1 MSKPYSED
9 LRRKVIETYESK
21 NMKIKEICKVFNITR
36 KTFFL
41 WRKRKKETGNIKPIL
56 NYQKGHSH
64 KIKDLD
70 ELKNY
75 LEQNKDV
82 TVQKVIE
89 KFGDM
94 TKETV
99 YNYFKKLNYT
109 YKNTFL
115 YEQRDKNKQEDFL
128 K

>member
-9 LRRKVIETYESK
+9 LRRKVIEAYESK

-36 KTFFL
+36 KTLFL
-41 WRKRKKETGNIKPIL
+41 WRKRKKTGHIKPIL

-75 LEQNKDV
+75 LAQNKDV

-89 KFGDM
+89 KFDDM

-99 YNYFKKLNYT
+99 YNCFKKLNYT
-109 YKNTFL
+109 YK
-115 YEQRDKNKQEDFL
+115 KNFSIWTKR
-128 K
+128 

>member
-1 MSKPYSED
+1 MPKPYSED
-9 LRRKVIETYESK
+9 LLRKVIEAYESK

-36 KTFFL
+36 KTLFL
-41 WRKRKKETGNIKPIL
+41 WRKRKKETGHIKPIL

-75 LEQNKDV
+75 LAENKDV
-82 TVQKVIE
+82 TVQKVID
-89 KFGDM
+89 KFGNM

-109 YKNTFL
+109 YK
-115 YEQRDKNKQEDFL
+115 KNFSIWTKR
-128 K
+128 